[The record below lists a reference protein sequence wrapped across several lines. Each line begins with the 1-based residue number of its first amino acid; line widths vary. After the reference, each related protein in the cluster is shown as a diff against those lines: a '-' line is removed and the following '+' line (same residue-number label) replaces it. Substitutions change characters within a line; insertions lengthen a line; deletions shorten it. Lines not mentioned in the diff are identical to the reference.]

1 MQHAE
6 YRQDSDGRRLGR
18 LDADR
23 LYTRILAH
31 RCDYVLAAVC
41 GTRGKRPRGLLCK
54 NEFDLNQYVPYRL
67 FSGKLVR
74 KHLPRDNCTV
84 RYRMVGAT
92 SVSPRSLEQLSQ
104 HSLAVNA
111 HKSAAHCSSCRA
123 HVPLTCAQIY
133 VNGTKQYLYGDDC
146 NARNQRTSP
155 HWLHR
160 HRQAVGRSHPLRG
173 SGHDVNF
180 EMLIAQFRF

>member
-18 LDADR
+18 TRRGSTLHAHPCASMR
-23 LYTRILAH
+23 LRS
-31 RCDYVLAAVC
+31 RSGMRDP
-41 GTRGKRPRGLLCK
+41 GKRPRGLLCK